1 MPPNSQRHSVRTGVI
16 VALGDAVTSKAF
28 KVGDEV
34 IIAQYAG
41 MEVTV
46 GEKLL
51 LLPTVEIVGKIG

>member
-1 MPPNSQRHSVRTGVI
+1 MI